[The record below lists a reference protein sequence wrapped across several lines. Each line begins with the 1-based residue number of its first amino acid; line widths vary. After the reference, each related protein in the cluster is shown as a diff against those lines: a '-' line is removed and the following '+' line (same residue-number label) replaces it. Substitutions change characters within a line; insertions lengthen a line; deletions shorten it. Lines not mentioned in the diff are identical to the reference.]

1 MGHLEGFSLFTNN
14 TWDLAGGEQAAHGR
28 CFSTGLHLPLFFLFS
43 CLRCQHALVI
53 VCQGRLCLGRMIVP
67 TMELNM
73 PLPLSLKGMSQ
84 SETNGVSA
92 LPKNQSQTRETRFP
106 LRIHSEARG
115 VLVLPKR
122 QTDTREAL
130 CPPRTQTETGGVLAL
145 LKTQSE
151 TKETCSP
158 LRTHL
163 KAREVLVLPKRQ
175 SDIKE
180 ALYPPR
186 TQTETREALALLKNR
201 S

>member
-1 MGHLEGFSLFTNN
+1 MG
-14 TWDLAGGEQAAHGR
+14 TWDLAGGEQVAHGR

-73 PLPLSLKGMSQ
+73 PLPLRMKGMSQ
-84 SETNGVSA
+84 SETNGVSD

-130 CPPRTQTETGGVLAL
+130 CPQRTQTETREARALPKSQSEGREVLVLLKRQTDTGEALCPPRTQTETREALAL

-158 LRTHL
+158 LRT
-163 KAREVLVLPKRQ
+163 
-175 SDIKE
+175 
-180 ALYPPR
+180 
-186 TQTETREALALLKNR
+186 
-201 S
+201 

>member
-1 MGHLEGFSLFTNN
+1 MGHLEGFSLFTHG
-14 TWDLAGGEQAAHGR
+14 TWDLAGGEQVAHGR

-73 PLPLSLKGMSQ
+73 PLPLRMKGMSQ
-84 SETNGVSA
+84 SETNGVSD

-130 CPPRTQTETGGVLAL
+130 CPQRTQTETREARAL
-145 LKTQSE
+145 PKSQSEGRDTLSPLRTQSE
-151 TKETCSP
+151 T
-158 LRTHL
+158 
-163 KAREVLVLPKRQ
+163 REVLVLLKRQ
-175 SDIKE
+175 TDTGE
-180 ALYPPR
+180 ALCPPR
-186 TQTETREALALLKNR
+186 TQTETREALALRKNR